1 MVEMGNY
8 ATRQLGERATHKFWN
23 SLSLTNLFIPAGLQ
37 SNNVA
42 TQPYPQLWLAL
53 RPMLYPT
60 IDFLKARFRFLLVRG
75 IARFHSLYE
84 HPSFL
89 RRSCSQLVASLNPT
103 PPALSSLF
111 STIQVVFGRPLF
123 LFPVHIKCNFGYPIT
138 GLLKHSIIC
147 LFVFF
152 FIKYREEQF
161 LRHVAMEEKFQI
173 STNRIPANMVGKKT
187 DMYDFPVHDCAQE
200 QNGSPYI
207 VRQCKWPSLSRKI
220 VEIQK
225 FCHHGNILIR
235 DVTLL
240 SIEYNS
246 SSNLR

>member
-1 MVEMGNY
+1 
-8 ATRQLGERATHKFWN
+8 
-23 SLSLTNLFIPAGLQ
+23 
-37 SNNVA
+37 
-42 TQPYPQLWLAL
+42 
-53 RPMLYPT
+53 MLYPT

-75 IARFHSLYE
+75 IARFHSLHE

-152 FIKYREEQF
+152 
-161 LRHVAMEEKFQI
+161 
-173 STNRIPANMVGKKT
+173 
-187 DMYDFPVHDCAQE
+187 
-200 QNGSPYI
+200 
-207 VRQCKWPSLSRKI
+207 SLNTERSSSY
-220 VEIQK
+220 
-225 FCHHGNILIR
+225 
-235 DVTLL
+235 VTLPWKKN
-240 SIEYNS
+240 SRSQQIEF
-246 SSNLR
+246 LQIW